1 MKPANMEFPYQIEL
15 FSRNI
20 GLLDFPE
27 DTRITP
33 IPTDDDL
40 SSLSAILMDDDYY
53 NFTIRHSHVEDGVHI
68 ANIESL
74 ICLKCKAFLE
84 MSERKAQGGQ
94 VDGRHIQK
102 HKKDVLRLAA
112 MLAPS
117 DRFENVPQTLKK
129 DVSHFCDEVKD
140 ELPGHDFFKS
150 AGLRNIT
157 GEQVLEQ
164 LKSSFL

>member
-1 MKPANMEFPYQIEL
+1 MKCQRERHKAAKWMAGIY
-15 FSRNI
+15 RN
-20 GLLDFPE
+20 
-27 DTRITP
+27 T
-33 IPTDDDL
+33 
-40 SSLSAILMDDDYY
+40 
-53 NFTIRHSHVEDGVHI
+53 
-68 ANIESL
+68 
-74 ICLKCKAFLE
+74 
-84 MSERKAQGGQ
+84 
-94 VDGRHIQK
+94 
-102 HKKDVLRLAA
+102 KKDVLRRAA